1 MPVSPSFI
9 VWSNNPRNLCHCV
22 LGSVC
27 SIWRS
32 FLNIWYNS
40 KVRNITL
47 GFMNTLSFFIIENG
61 KKLNVMCVSC
71 LKIIQST
78 WIIFNR
84 DIKCDMYGESMWA
97 GHPHEETDTV
107 THCINPTLHSVCN
120 NASFTHENNAF
131 NFSYLLYLK
140 KNNSFKGNK
149 NFLHF
154 SMPAQQSWKVKTIK
168 WSYFL
173 SSHFSVSSEEACAQ
187 PFVVISS
194 LQFLPI

>member
-9 VWSNNPRNLCHCV
+9 AWSNNPRNLCHCV

-140 KNNSFKGNK
+140 KITVSKGTRTSCIFQCLPNSHEKSKLSNGVIFYPVT
-149 NFLHF
+149 FLY
-154 SMPAQQSWKVKTIK
+154 PLKKLV
-168 WSYFL
+168 L
-173 SSHFSVSSEEACAQ
+173 S
-187 PFVVISS
+187 PS
-194 LQFLPI
+194 L

>member
-9 VWSNNPRNLCHCV
+9 VWSNNPRNLCHCI

-140 KNNSFKGNK
+140 KITVSKGTRTSCIFQCLPNSHEKLKLSNGVIFYPVT
-149 NFLHF
+149 FLY
-154 SMPAQQSWKVKTIK
+154 PLKKLV
-168 WSYFL
+168 L
-173 SSHFSVSSEEACAQ
+173 S
-187 PFVVISS
+187 PS
-194 LQFLPI
+194 L